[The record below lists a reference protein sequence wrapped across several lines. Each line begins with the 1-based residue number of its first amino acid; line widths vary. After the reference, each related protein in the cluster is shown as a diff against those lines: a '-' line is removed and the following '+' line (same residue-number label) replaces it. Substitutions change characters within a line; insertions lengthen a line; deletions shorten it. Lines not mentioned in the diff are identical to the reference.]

1 MLKILIRKSL
11 SLVVLLLLL
20 ASSIEAATTTTKTIT
35 KTTTIV
41 EKEEPN
47 SKEKLPVF
55 YDLVQDNLKPDSDE
69 FYLSMIFGSPDKPQ
83 AFIKRSNNS
92 RAGEIYSESVAYGV
106 GDQISDDYV
115 IDAIDF
121 RTKEVVVKKIA
132 TGEYYSLLL
141 SYGTATSRLTKKLNY
156 KNSSPKL

>member
-20 ASSIEAATTTTKTIT
+20 VNSIEAATTTTKTI
-35 KTTTIV
+35 TTTIV

-69 FYLSMIFGSPDKPQ
+69 FYLSMIFGSRDKPQ

-106 GDQISDDYV
+106 GDAISDDYV